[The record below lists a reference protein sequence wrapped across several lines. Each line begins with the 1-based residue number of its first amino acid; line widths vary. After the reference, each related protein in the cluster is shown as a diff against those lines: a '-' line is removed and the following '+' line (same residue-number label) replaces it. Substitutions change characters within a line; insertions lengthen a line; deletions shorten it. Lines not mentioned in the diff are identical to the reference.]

1 MTGVTSK
8 LVEGCQE
15 FTEVGGAGGGR
26 GEGDGGG
33 GGGRI
38 QADIQHTDLVTDMT
52 LCQTQQT
59 LLVTASNDGVIK
71 LWK

>member
-15 FTEVGGAGGGR
+15 YTEVSGAKGGKGKS
-26 GEGDGGG
+26 GGG
-33 GGGRI
+33 G
-38 QADIQHTDLVTDMT
+38 DFQHTNTITDMT

>member
-1 MTGVTSK
+1 M
-8 LVEGCQE
+8 
-15 FTEVGGAGGGR
+15 GGAGGGR